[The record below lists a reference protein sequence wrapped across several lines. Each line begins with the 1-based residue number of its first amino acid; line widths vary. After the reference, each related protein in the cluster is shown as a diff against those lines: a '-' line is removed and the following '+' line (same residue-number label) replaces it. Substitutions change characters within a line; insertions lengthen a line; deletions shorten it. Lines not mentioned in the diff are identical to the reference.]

1 MTSYTTPQKNAL
13 KERAVYCLA
22 VCSELLAKGGRTK
35 LDFLGDMCSEREGGG
50 AARKIWDDS
59 HNHFFFIKISIS
71 GHSGSNNF
79 SRKKSIFFY
88 YLPPKREEG
97 GIRTLK
103 SLALF
108 DALPKAVLELPVGNH
123 VVQIHLGLL
132 PPLLMSHY
140 KDKIKYIYFIQLFYG
155 EQKKKSG
162 FISLIFTFLYKSG
175 PWIVQK
181 SAWFNYKL
189 SLQV

>member
-1 MTSYTTPQKNAL
+1 M
-13 KERAVYCLA
+13 
-22 VCSELLAKGGRTK
+22 
-35 LDFLGDMCSEREGGG
+35 REGGG
-50 AARKIWDDS
+50 ALEKYGMFLS
-59 HNHFFFIKISIS
+59 TTFFIRISIS

-103 SLALF
+103 SRDLF

-140 KDKIKYIYFIQLFYG
+140 KDKIKLYLSIFLIQLFYG
-155 EQKKKSG
+155 ELKINLDL
-162 FISLIFTFLYKSG
+162 FH
-175 PWIVQK
+175 
-181 SAWFNYKL
+181 
-189 SLQV
+189 